1 MMAETFKLVAGFDS
15 GDTSGR
21 EDLPLGGGGEN
32 DGNNHITWDT
42 EEAAQAAALAKGLI
56 GDMQSLLTPAAAV
69 SSGREA
75 DAAAFNAQALNDF
88 GTNVGSILSS
98 LLESNAGTTSANNTR
113 RLLRLRQLRGHGDG
127 SGMVQDRELTE
138 ISTNPAEAVPSLMLG
153 LSDIILE
160 GAVAH
165 ETARKITT
173 RAIGLSASRMTA
185 GNAGGVTVASAT
197 PTLASPRGHK
207 PGSFQLPRTLMGGVV
222 QEQLNTAAGGFD
234 IDVVVTS
241 YAFSPHPMVASATST
256 DAANA
261 DNSSILPIPWSTRG
275 VQSLDLRLPQNRSKI
290 VELQNLAV
298 GNLLVVHIPLPIDT
312 TNAST
317 SGLAEQA
324 GREVEQWGWGAN
336 TGPDGNTAVLKAPTM
351 ATVLDYCN
359 FSLCIKRL
367 APHITG
373 QSAAAACGKTA
384 VDATTAWKATSDVSW
399 GAAHANSTT
408 ATNTGGGKRRCPDLC
423 TFYDENERG
432 WARKGCEAV
441 AYHLAPSAVTASPTW
456 SIECHCTHA
465 TSFSTALDG
474 VASRFEKRGDVLGN
488 LQLSTL
494 MVLVFALSG
503 GFVVLFII
511 SVVGGKRSEARQLR
525 SSYNR
530 YAQLGVRLLSG
541 HESGYARIP
550 STALKKK
557 KTTKKPK
564 TKDFEDNEEIPWVF
578 VPRHLDSV
586 AANAPTEPPNH
597 AAAES
602 GAGKTEDEALPSD
615 VLAAQ
620 NSRTK
625 SVEMVDVVTPEGK
638 DDGDA
643 HGGELTS
650 DRSERARAL
659 TRDRTGPRHKTRRKS
674 VLPPGL
680 SFVIRKH
687 VDADQRAS
695 SGGGFG
701 ADVTEEKDAR
711 GAMATL
717 GEDEESAGGEE
728 GEGKDSPVQQT
739 RGRLEFNLE
748 ETEEVDVDD
757 VLQSS
762 DAYDST
768 GRRMMRARHS
778 TGGSAGSRMSAYS
791 SSSASTP
798 PSRAAVEPV
807 NENESPL
814 KSCNVD
820 NPMRIRIPPPGAGAD
835 DKSQVGRVNARGT
848 CSEITRNRLSPSVGG
863 SSGVVTDST
872 PTDLGGPGFGF
883 LFWRNLWEFHYV
895 LRMFARTQDK
905 WFTRTQ
911 RVAVVFASVF
921 CKMLVLSL
929 LYDLKIFM
937 KGNAVLDTVWDTSS
951 SWTTTL
957 TSAAQLSNSSSN
969 TTGGTSTA
977 TPPSTVNTG
986 IIAYQGLA
994 VLITVLTST
1003 LLTRPIHMMHR
1014 YEKNLRRKRA
1024 LLLLRDALLDPGMMM
1039 MAPEYGSDDFAFA
1052 EDEYRQQRAKRVV
1065 VSNILLHDLRVDEA
1079 LNEWRQQSSLCGGAE
1094 EEEEGEEEDQSKTAS
1109 TFRGDRATIKNR
1121 VKAPTPGRV
1130 LRTQLLVWFVTLTFA
1145 AVSAFEVVYFFAY
1158 EESKES
1164 FEVEKTIVGDVG
1176 PFSYTNMTVQA
1187 DAEVR
1192 SGETLT
1198 IWLRMLGESLLIWV
1212 RFHRSTLS
1220 ADGVIMRCC
1229 NVLSQMCALTRST
1242 HPFFSFSPLHASLF
1256 FANRYSQVLIS
1267 QPCYILVRHA
1277 MVPFLLRTRGGRS
1290 LHRFVRR
1297 CCCCS
1302 CIRRRCCR
1310 RKDGRS
1316 KLKTLVLADLRL
1328 VRLSWQD
1335 GSRGRTAVQRADRSN
1350 PLAGTSMSSLGKRS
1364 GSEVC

>member
-1 MMAETFKLVAGFDS
+1 M
-15 GDTSGR
+15 
-21 EDLPLGGGGEN
+21 
-32 DGNNHITWDT
+32 
-42 EEAAQAAALAKGLI
+42 
-56 GDMQSLLTPAAAV
+56 
-69 SSGREA
+69 
-75 DAAAFNAQALNDF
+75 
-88 GTNVGSILSS
+88 
-98 LLESNAGTTSANNTR
+98 
-113 RLLRLRQLRGHGDG
+113 
-127 SGMVQDRELTE
+127 
-138 ISTNPAEAVPSLMLG
+138 
-153 LSDIILE
+153 
-160 GAVAH
+160 
-165 ETARKITT
+165 
-173 RAIGLSASRMTA
+173 
-185 GNAGGVTVASAT
+185 
-197 PTLASPRGHK
+197 
-207 PGSFQLPRTLMGGVV
+207 
-222 QEQLNTAAGGFD
+222 
-234 IDVVVTS
+234 
-241 YAFSPHPMVASATST
+241 
-256 DAANA
+256 
-261 DNSSILPIPWSTRG
+261 
-275 VQSLDLRLPQNRSKI
+275 
-290 VELQNLAV
+290 
-298 GNLLVVHIPLPIDT
+298 
-312 TNAST
+312 
-317 SGLAEQA
+317 
-324 GREVEQWGWGAN
+324 
-336 TGPDGNTAVLKAPTM
+336 
-351 ATVLDYCN
+351 
-359 FSLCIKRL
+359 
-367 APHITG
+367 
-373 QSAAAACGKTA
+373 
-384 VDATTAWKATSDVSW
+384 
-399 GAAHANSTT
+399 
-408 ATNTGGGKRRCPDLC
+408 
-423 TFYDENERG
+423 
-432 WARKGCEAV
+432 
-441 AYHLAPSAVTASPTW
+441 TASPTW

-465 TSFSTALDG
+465 TSFSSALDG

-511 SVVGGKRSEARQLR
+511 SVVGGKRSEARQLL

-550 STALKKK
+550 SAALNK

-564 TKDFEDNEEIPWVF
+564 SNDFEDNEEIPWVF

-586 AANAPTEPPNH
+586 AANAPTVPPNH

-602 GAGKTEDEALPSD
+602 GTGKTEDGALPSSA
-615 VLAAQ
+615 LAAQ
-620 NSRTK
+620 KNRAK
-625 SVEMVDVVTPEGK
+625 SVEMVDVVAPEEK
-638 DDGDA
+638 HEGDA

-659 TRDRTGPRHKTRRKS
+659 TRDRAGPRHRTRRKS

-687 VDADQRAS
+687 VDADQQAS
-695 SGGGFG
+695 SGGGGG
-701 ADVTEEKDAR
+701 AGVTEEKDAR

-717 GEDEESAGGEE
+717 GEDEESTRGEE
-728 GEGKDSPVQQT
+728 GEGKNFPLQQT

-778 TGGSAGSRMSAYS
+778 TAGSAGSRMSATS
-791 SSSASTP
+791 SSYASTP

-807 NENESPL
+807 NENASPS
-814 KSCNVD
+814 KSYNVD
-820 NPMRIRIPPPGAGAD
+820 NPMHIRIPPPGSGAD
-835 DKSQVGRVNARGT
+835 DKSQVDPVNARGT
-848 CSEITRNRLSPSVGG
+848 HSETKMHRLSRSSGG
-863 SSGVVTDST
+863 SSGVVTGST
-872 PTDLGGPGFGF
+872 PTDLGGSGFGF

-951 SWTTTL
+951 SWATTL

-977 TPPSTVNTG
+977 TTAPSTVNTD

-1003 LLTRPIHMMHR
+1003 LFTRPIHMMHR

-1039 MAPEYGSDDFAFA
+1039 VCPEYGSDDFAFA
-1052 EDEYRQQRAKRVV
+1052 EDEYRQQCAKRVV
-1065 VSNILLHDLRVDEA
+1065 VSNILLHDLRVNEA
-1079 LNEWRQQSSLCGGAE
+1079 LNEWRQQSSLCGGDVE
-1094 EEEEGEEEDQSKTAS
+1094 KEEGEEEDQSKTAS

-1130 LRTQLLVWFVTLTFA
+1130 LRTQLLVWFVTLAFA

-1164 FEVEKTIVGDVG
+1164 FEVEKQLVGDVG

-1212 RFHRSTLS
+1212 RFHPSTTLS
-1220 ADGVIMRCC
+1220 AVRVTRIRVMRCS
-1229 NVLSQMCALTRST
+1229 NALSQMCALQLVRSLAPLT
-1242 HPFFSFSPLHASLF
+1242 PSSLSPSSSLSLSLSLF
-1256 FANRYSQVLIS
+1256 R
-1267 QPCYILVRHA
+1267 
-1277 MVPFLLRTRGGRS
+1277 
-1290 LHRFVRR
+1290 
-1297 CCCCS
+1297 
-1302 CIRRRCCR
+1302 
-1310 RKDGRS
+1310 
-1316 KLKTLVLADLRL
+1316 
-1328 VRLSWQD
+1328 
-1335 GSRGRTAVQRADRSN
+1335 
-1350 PLAGTSMSSLGKRS
+1350 
-1364 GSEVC
+1364 